1 MIWGYFNNRKEKIDY
16 AKKIK
21 FIIVRCHAIASA
33 GDAGDGSGND

>member
-21 FIIVRCHAIASA
+21 LIIVSA
-33 GDAGDGSGND
+33 TLRVIKSEHFN